1 MRVRDRLADSVT
13 AGLLLVLAVAT
24 FALTLGFP
32 APGQPNDPG
41 SAAFPRIIAVALAAL
56 AILQLARPQRAWDLP
71 KGAAS
76 ARVAGVVALLAAYAA
91 LLEPL
96 GFILASFGFLL
107 ATFSVAGVRR
117 PLFLAVLPAAISVT
131 LYYAFYRLLEV
142 PLPQGLIEG
151 LLP

>member
-1 MRVRDRLADSVT
+1 
-13 AGLLLVLAVAT
+13 
-24 FALTLGFP
+24 

-41 SAAFPRIIAVALAAL
+41 SAAFPRMIALALAAL
-56 AILQLARPQRAWDLP
+56 AILQLLRPQRGWSLP
-71 KGAAS
+71 QGAAA

-107 ATFSVAGVRR
+107 AAFLMAGVRK
-117 PLFLAVLPAAISVT
+117 PLFLTFLPAAISVT
-131 LYYAFYRLLEV
+131 LYYVFYELLEV